1 MKVQYLSWYSED
13 IELENSTKYVI
24 YGFGKTFETESK
36 TICTIIRDY
45 HPKFYIQLNE
55 NEYNI
60 KNSSDEKRIKQMCI
74 LEWKDKFNSIIYD
87 IQSLKK
93 NKSKFEIKKI
103 LKKYNLKNTS
113 YILADYWDELLID
126 DLEFTNSHIFIG
138 KGFENYKKYP
148 FLKVS
153 FTTNRAFRFFND
165 FFCSFSNNY
174 IVYESNLNPL
184 LKFYHECNLKPSGW
198 IELDLDP
205 NNPIFF
211 KKKGITNW
219 SKCKHEYSFSF
230 NQFNK
235 SVKVIDEPH
244 CLWFK
249 LIGYDLECD
258 SSHGDFPCAK
268 KDLSKWIR
276 EIKSHIIH
284 YKDGNYGN
292 NIDII
297 CSDIYEDCKNIFQS
311 NTKYFSRIFL
321 KINCKFEDL
330 FVKKDFC
337 HLINQIVDTIRYQS
351 KDNNELLEYHLDKFH
366 KYALD
371 CIGDSVEGDP
381 IIQIGNIVEFPKGVY
396 QKVIFCLKE
405 TKSEYSTDIIVYSF
419 NTEKELIENW
429 INWFEEQDPDILMG
443 YNIYN
448 FDNEYL
454 WTRAEENKILKKL
467 QKGLSRV
474 NDVECQLRDMT
485 KGYGKFLQ
493 MNGREILDLNDIVK
507 KNYSLDSYTLD
518 NVVSKFIRGKITE
531 FKPDER
537 KIYIQSYPI
546 GLIKNDYFKILINNG
561 IFEDKLIYEGHSK
574 FIVNDIVSIDNN
586 IFIDTNYPLNCEEYE
601 SKFIKEWCLSKD
613 DITPQQIFQ
622 YQNENAYKR
631 FLIAKYCIQDCL
643 LCHYLFAKLEIL
655 INYVSMANVCYVPFG
670 YLFLRGQSVKIFSL
684 IARECMI
691 DNYRIPVLKIDDTI
705 SDNND
710 DNNEFYEGALV
721 LEPEIGIYIE
731 DPITVN
737 DFNSLY
743 PSCGISHNIS
753 PDSHI
758 INPEFDNIPGIEYN
772 IIEFDDY
779 EYQYVIGKTGKQKK
793 NKEPVV
799 IGKKICKFVVYP
811 EGKKAIVPKI
821 WEKLLNER
829 KNTRKKMENEKDHFK
844 KALLDGLQLAFKLS
858 ANSMYGI
865 FGFNKSP
872 LYYKDVAASITATG
886 RNNLMFSKNYI
897 EKNYPGSKVVY
908 GDTDSLF
915 VSFPSNKLNIDK
927 IYDCIDIATEAGDK
941 VSSLLKSPHN
951 LGFEKCIS
959 PFILINKKKYTGL
972 YYTSKTPKCY
982 MNTMGFV
989 LKRRDNAIIV
999 KEIIGNAVKKILYE
1013 KDINGSI
1020 KYVQNQIKKMLL
1032 GGFQIDKFI
1041 ITKTLKDNYANPNQ
1055 IAHYMLSERIGE
1067 RDIGKKPKV
1076 GSRIP
1081 FVYIKIK
1088 ETKDTLQSDRIECP
1102 EYIIE
1107 NKMINKIDYLYYFEH
1122 QLKNPILQ
1130 IFELIYGSKAYDIIF
1145 GDIIRKFINIRNNN
1159 MEITNFLICNN
1170 IQEPIINNE
1179 DKLEKIKMNHLQ
1191 SKINKTSS
1199 KQQKTNNTEKNQK
1212 KITLFIK

>member
-1 MKVQYLSWYSED
+1 MKIQFLSWYTED
-13 IELENSTKYVI
+13 IELDNSTKFVI
-24 YGFGKTFETESK
+24 YGFGKTFEENSK
-36 TICTIIRDY
+36 TICIIIRDY
-45 HPKFYIQLNE
+45 YPTFYLQLNE
-55 NEYNI
+55 NEY
-60 KNSSDEKRIKQMCI
+60 KTTDENKIKQMSI
-74 LEWKDKFNSIIYD
+74 LEWKDKFNSILYD
-87 IQSLKK
+87 IKALKK
-93 NKSKFEIKKI
+93 NKSKLEIKKI

-113 YILADYWDELLID
+113 YILADFWDELLID
-126 DLEFTNSHIFIG
+126 DIEYTNSHIFIG
-138 KGFENYKKYP
+138 KGYENYKKYP

-153 FTTNRAFRFFND
+153 FTTYRAFRFFND
-165 FFCSFSNNY
+165 FFSSFVSNY

-184 LKFYHECNLKPSGW
+184 LKFFHECDLKPSGW

-205 NNPIFF
+205 SNPIFY
-211 KKKGITNW
+211 KKKAITNW
-219 SKCKHEYSFSF
+219 SKCEYEYSFSYYHI
-230 NQFNK
+230 NK
-235 SVKVIDEPH
+235 SVKIIDEPH

-249 LIGYDLECD
+249 LLGYDLECH

-276 EIKSHIIH
+276 EIKSFIIN
-284 YKDGNYGN
+284 NYN
-292 NIDII
+292 SKSIYYNDVNIGET
-297 CSDIYEDCKNIFQS
+297 IYEDCKTIFQS

-321 KINCKFEDL
+321 KINLNFEDI
-330 FVKKDFC
+330 FMKKDVL
-337 HLINQIVDTIRYQS
+337 HYINNIIELTYNRS
-351 KDNNELLEYHLDKFH
+351 KQNFNNEILDLQLEKFH
-366 KYALD
+366 QYAID
-371 CIGDSVEGDP
+371 CVGDSVEGDP
-381 IIQIGNIVEFPKGVY
+381 IIQIGNIIEFPKGVY

-405 TKSEYSTDIIVYSF
+405 TKSEFPTDIIVYSYD
-419 NTEKELIENW
+419 TEKELIENW
-429 INWFEEQDPDILMG
+429 IHWFEKQDPDILMG

-454 WTRAEENKILKKL
+454 WIRAEENKILKKL
-467 QKGLSRV
+467 QIGLSRV
-474 NDVECQLRDMT
+474 NNVECQLKDMT
-485 KGYGKFLQ
+485 KGHGKFLQ

-531 FKPDER
+531 FKTNEN
-537 KIYIQSYPI
+537 KIILQSYPI
-546 GLIKNDYFKILINNG
+546 GLFKNDYFKIIINNG
-561 IFEDKLIYEGHSK
+561 IFEDKLLYQGHSK
-574 FIVNDIVSIDNN
+574 FIANEIGYENDSNSEN
-586 IFIDTNYPLNCEEYE
+586 IFIQTNYSLNCADYE

-622 YQNENAYKR
+622 YQNEDAYKR

-691 DNYRIPVLKIDDTI
+691 DNYRIPVLKPNEDVEEE
-705 SDNND
+705 
-710 DNNEFYEGALV
+710 EFYEGALV
-721 LEPEIGIYIE
+721 LEPEIGIYIDE
-731 DPITVN
+731 PITVN

-753 PDSHI
+753 PDSQI
-758 INPEFDNIPGIEYN
+758 LNPEYDNLPNVEYN
-772 IIEFDDY
+772 VIEFDEY
-779 EYQYVIGKTGKQKK
+779 EYQYVKGKSGKVKK

-821 WEKLLNER
+821 WQKLLNER

-844 KALLDGLQLAFKLS
+844 KVLLDGLQLAFKLS

-897 EKNYPGSKVVY
+897 ETNYPGSRVVY

-915 VSFPSNKLNIDK
+915 VSFPSNKTNLDK
-927 IYDCIDIATEAGDK
+927 IYDCIDISTEAGDN
-941 VSSLLKSPHN
+941 VSSLLKPPHN

-999 KEIIGNAVKKILYE
+999 KEIIGNAVKKILYD

-1020 KYVQNQIKKMLL
+1020 KYVQNEIQKMLL
-1032 GGFQIDKFI
+1032 GGYPIDKFI
-1041 ITKTLKDNYANPNQ
+1041 ITKTLKDNYANPYQ

-1088 ETKDTLQSDRIECP
+1088 ETINTLQSDRIECP
-1102 EYIIE
+1102 QYIIE
-1107 NKMINKIDYLYYFEH
+1107 NEMIDKIDYLYYFEH
-1122 QLKNPILQ
+1122 QLKNPLLQ
-1130 IFELIYGSKAYDIIF
+1130 LYELIYGDKAYNIIF
-1145 GDIIRKFINIRNNN
+1145 GDIMRKFMNKRNQYN
-1159 MEITNFLICNN
+1159 EITYYLN
-1170 IQEPIINNE
+1170 IMSQQQPIIENE
-1179 DKLEKIKMNHLQ
+1179 EKLEKIKQKHLQ
-1191 SKINKTSS
+1191 SKNNKKIINNKLSES
-1199 KQQKTNNTEKNQK
+1199 QK
-1212 KITLFIK
+1212 KITLFLKH